1 MITLII
7 KEIDENN
14 NIQTTSVTGVK
25 SYTVTN
31 LNRILDVWLTCFKVD
46 VIYQDNSTNNRKI
59 TDVIDVK
66 AFENGVLIDTIKA
79 DLKSSRFK

>member
-7 KEIDENN
+7 KELDENN